1 MKERRVDGTT
11 MMMGRLTL
19 YGKDGGRKESN
30 SKIQLKRGFLC
41 RADILTFEA
50 NLV

>member
-19 YGKDGGRKESN
+19 YGKDGGRKESM
-30 SKIQLKRGFLC
+30 SGVPGAVMDAMVK
-41 RADILTFEA
+41 EA
-50 NLV
+50 